1 MEWGSRMVEAG
12 EGAAEAAVREVWE
25 ETGVDA
31 EVVSFV
37 AMREAHGTPQPDP
50 RHRPLREIA

>member
-1 MEWGSRMVEAG
+1 MVEAG

-37 AMREAHGTPQPDP
+37 AMREAHGTPQPCVHP
-50 RHRPLREIA
+50 PPQRKLIR

>member
-1 MEWGSRMVEAG
+1 MVEAG

-50 RHRPLREIA
+50 PSASRDLCASLCSI